1 MTFKVEIAKYKLNN
15 KNQRKVKVS
24 NLSNKLGKRE
34 TIHH

>member
-1 MTFKVEIAKYKLNN
+1 MTFKIQIATYKLNK
-15 KNQRKVKVS
+15 KNQRRGKVS